1 MRNEESKFEK
11 NVTVIFFICVLSFG
25 LLRASSNFLKSLLR
39 AEYFYCQGN
48 TYNGFEIRALF
59 FVSSAFQLNSIRD
72 HSFL

>member
-11 NVTVIFFICVLSFG
+11 KTLPSFFICVLSFG

-59 FVSSAFQLNSIRD
+59 FCIVRVSVEFD
-72 HSFL
+72 